1 MNPDLTQRPPRSP
14 RCKLGGYVLL
24 PRLLD
29 KGRAALAGTLG
40 DYKYGCP
47 LDQHFL
53 RFTGIDA
60 EALKQQ
66 LASGQGDWEILTWI
80 QENAPLKRQ
89 PWEIRSWSDYH
100 SNRGPDSDAETL
112 GYFAQAV
119 QQFSPVRE
127 DIQTWMDLLDVDD
140 FVSYGGK
147 A

>member
-1 MNPDLTQRPPRSP
+1 MNPDLTKRPPRSP

-53 RFTGIDA
+53 RFIGIDA

-66 LASGQGDWEILTWI
+66 LATGKGDWEILTWI
-80 QENAPLKRQ
+80 QENASLKRQ

-112 GYFAQAV
+112 GYFTQAV
-119 QQFSPVRE
+119 QQLSPVRE
-127 DIQTWMDLLDVDD
+127 DLQTWMDLLDVDD